1 MPLLAKQELKLL
13 TPFYLAEFLTGLS
26 AVSGAYIFLYLV
38 QDLQLHYM
46 SIAAIV
52 FVSFFIGTMLFE
64 IPSGIFADV
73 YGRKRSV
80 LLGGGLFV
88 AATLLVPFLRN
99 PFMLGLAFFLMGV
112 GAAFRSGAN
121 EAWPVDNLKHHGQ
134 ARLVQA
140 FQGKVVAL
148 RSFGQILGPL
158 LAAFLV
164 KYLALRWLFAIDGA
178 FFLLALI
185 PLWLTHEHGHQ
196 PRNVP
201 AAKFFGE
208 SVRMARIA
216 SRVIF
221 RHHVLRVLFFGF
233 AVSVLSYSA
242 ESGWQ
247 PLFAWTLLPLAGIG
261 VVVAFQNIIRTI
273 VAPLSTLITRHI
285 PHARVLGILSGIHL
299 LLTSLLFFAE
309 PGKWWWAVIVYV
321 GIGFLAL
328 EQPISFALQQRYVPS
343 RVRATAISFFMFA
356 VSATGIV
363 GMLIGGI
370 VLDLIGPKYAI
381 LAMALFT
388 IPEMFLYFRIREKGK
403 PRA

>member
-1 MPLLAKQELKLL
+1 MPLLEKQELKLL

-26 AVSGAYIFLYLV
+26 AVSGAYIFLYLAK
-38 QDLQLHYM
+38 DLQLSYL

-88 AATLLVPFLRN
+88 AAMLLVPFLRN
-99 PFMLGLAFFLMGV
+99 PFTLGLAFFLMGV

-158 LAAFLV
+158 LGAFLV
-164 KYLALRWLFAIDGA
+164 KYLALRWFFAIDGVL
-178 FFLLALI
+178 FLFALI
-185 PLWLTHEHGHQ
+185 PFWLTHEHGHQ

-201 AAKFFGE
+201 ASKFFGE
-208 SVRMARIA
+208 SMRVARIA
-216 SRVIF
+216 SRVVF
-221 RHHVLRVLFFGF
+221 RHHILRVLFFGF

-242 ESGWQ
+242 EPGWQ
-247 PLFAWTLLPLAGIG
+247 PLFVWTLLPLTGLG
-261 VVVAFQNIIRTI
+261 VVAAFQNIIRTI
-273 VAPLSTLITRHI
+273 VAPLNTLITQYI
-285 PHARVLGILSGIHL
+285 PHARALGFLALMHL
-299 LLTSLLFFAE
+299 LLTGLLFFAE
-309 PGKWWWAVIVYV
+309 PGKWWWPVIVYL
-321 GIGFLAL
+321 GIGFLVL

-356 VSATGIV
+356 YSAMGII
-363 GMLIGGI
+363 GMLIGGA

-388 IPEMFLYFRIREKGK
+388 IPEMLLYFRIHEKGK